1 MLEEDGLDKLFLQNI
16 CGGITEEVMDLGVTR
31 LSYQP
36 KTNPRTTPNAKGRK
50 ETGLI
55 KYKMKEIFCNCNGF
69 KDPKNIDLFLI

>member
-1 MLEEDGLDKLFLQNI
+1 MLEEDELDKLFLQNI

-31 LSYQP
+31 LSYQS

-55 KYKMKEIFCNCNGF
+55 KYKMKGIFCNCSGLMTQ
-69 KDPKNIDLFLI
+69 KI